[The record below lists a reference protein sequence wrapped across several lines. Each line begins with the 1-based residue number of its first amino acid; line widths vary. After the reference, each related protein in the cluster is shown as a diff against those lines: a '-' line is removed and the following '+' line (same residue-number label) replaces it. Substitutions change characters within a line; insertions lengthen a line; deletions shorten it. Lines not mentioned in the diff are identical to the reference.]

1 MDIGGV
7 TVFGGS
13 LPPSALSGVGRP
25 APSGVEVIETDH
37 IDGATIA
44 EMKAVLKSKGVKST
58 YSTRDE
64 YLKAIK
70 TAKVKFKT
78 SARAIAADKEQ
89 KQKAKAEAKSV
100 DQKRKDEEKK
110 KEKKRKADEKGAEK
124 LLKEKEK
131 ALLKAAKEVD
141 RAEAKLSAKRQ
152 KR

>member
-1 MDIGGV
+1 VAVRASVDNTLLVFFPESLHTLPHDAHARRITARRMDIGGV

-70 TAKVKFKT
+70 VIPAYASQTAFH
-78 SARAIAADKEQ
+78 
-89 KQKAKAEAKSV
+89 
-100 DQKRKDEEKK
+100 
-110 KEKKRKADEKGAEK
+110 
-124 LLKEKEK
+124 LL
-131 ALLKAAKEVD
+131 
-141 RAEAKLSAKRQ
+141 
-152 KR
+152 